1 MRKINYAD
9 HLEQMIGDALQEK
22 GVIFTHE
29 SEVSGQR
36 LDFHLP
42 VSNVYIEVKQFYS
55 ERCSD
60 QLMNHENVILLQ
72 GKQSVLSFIN
82 FILCK

>member
-29 SEVSGQR
+29 SEVPDQR

-60 QLMNHENVILLQ
+60 QLMNHENVIFLQ

>member
-9 HLEQMIGDALQEK
+9 YLEQMIGDALQEK
-22 GVIFTHE
+22 GVFFTHE
-29 SEVSGQR
+29 SEVIGQR

-55 ERCSD
+55 EICSD